1 MQPEEL
7 RLLAELPGAGLE
19 LICADSLHLELSH
32 GEITSGPALFLY
44 HNLPDSPY
52 CLSIRQTEH
61 TNFPICYKT
70 EISTATAGNHAGR
83 ILLPSWFVIRKI
95 EVWAEKI
102 VNFEAA
108 EQLETIVEN
117 TILLVPESGRNLLI
131 RPDQDGFIITQDEAA
146 IDDALESGRYVIKHI
161 LD

>member
-1 MQPEEL
+1 MEPEEL
-7 RLLAELPGAGLE
+7 SLLAELRGAEIE

-32 GEITSGPALFLY
+32 GEITAGPSLFIY

-52 CLSIRQTEH
+52 TLGTHQMEQTH
-61 TNFPICYKT
+61 FPVCYKT
-70 EISTATAGNHAGR
+70 TITTATATSHAGR
-83 ILLPSWFVIRKI
+83 IMLPSWFVIRKI
-95 EVWAEKI
+95 EIWAEKI
-102 VNFEAA
+102 VNNESP
-108 EQLETIVEN
+108 QPSETIVEN

-131 RPDQDGFIITQDEAA
+131 RPDQNGFIITQDEAN